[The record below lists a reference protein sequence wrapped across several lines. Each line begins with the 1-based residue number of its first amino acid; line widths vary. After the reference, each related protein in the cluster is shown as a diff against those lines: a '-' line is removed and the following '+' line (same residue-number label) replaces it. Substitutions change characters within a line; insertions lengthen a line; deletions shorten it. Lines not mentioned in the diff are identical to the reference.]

1 MSFVQTQTEDGMSD
15 QPIKNSDQPMDNRRN
30 DTPPKTGDSMERFQ
44 SGDSEFFFEQLD
56 EYDDVDDFAPVGKPS
71 GGGAKGLSQKMS
83 KRDDQKGG
91 GSGGIYSAKHIR
103 QKEALSA
110 SKKSAEKK

>member
-1 MSFVQTQTEDGMSD
+1 MSD
-15 QPIKNSDQPMDNRRN
+15 QPIKNSDQPMDNSRI

-44 SGDSEFFFEQLD
+44 SGDSESFFEQL
-56 EYDDVDDFAPVGKPS
+56 DDVDDFAPVGKPS
-71 GGGAKGLSQKMS
+71 GGAKGLSQKMS

-91 GSGGIYSAKHIR
+91 GSGGIYSTKHIR
-103 QKEALSA
+103 QKEALLA